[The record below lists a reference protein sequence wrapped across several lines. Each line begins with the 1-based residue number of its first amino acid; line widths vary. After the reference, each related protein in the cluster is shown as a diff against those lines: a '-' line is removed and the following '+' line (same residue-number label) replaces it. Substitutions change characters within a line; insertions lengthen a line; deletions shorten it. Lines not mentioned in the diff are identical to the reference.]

1 MYYIWA
7 VIFCIIIFS
16 IIQYIEYQKYKSDGK
31 IYEVFTL
38 NNLIILFIIFI
49 LSNII
54 CYFIFSDDNFLSSFI
69 ETKDAVNKLDI
80 IDSNTNIDPLILKKI
95 PDNFNTGFE
104 PYDE

>member
-54 CYFIFSDDNFLSSFI
+54 CYFIFSDDNFLLSFI
-69 ETKDAVNKLDI
+69 ETKEAINKLDI
-80 IDSNTNIDPLILKKI
+80 IDSNTNIVPLIHKNRI
-95 PDNFNTGFE
+95 NTRNTKFE